1 MTLNNIDIN
10 EIIKTNSPSRTKW
23 FVPGSIVSKRTINPI
38 REVVCNM
45 KTSPNPDKEQISLAL
60 GDPTAFGNFK
70 IPESCNEAV
79 IKQLKSYKANG
90 YINAVGCDEARL
102 ALVQKFST
110 KEAPLATKDVFLASG
125 ASDALNIAIGA
136 LCDEGQNILLPR
148 PGFSLYTTLSKSKG
162 IECRYYDLLPNRNWE
177 IDLKQLISLI
187 DDKTACI
194 LINNP
199 SNPCGSNFSSQHLE
213 SILAVAE
220 AYKLV
225 IITDEIYEDMVF
237 GDTKFYPL
245 ASLTKVVPILKIS
258 GLAKRFLVPGWRV
271 GWIFV
276 YDQNEILSEIRK
288 SLFSLSNMI
297 LGANSLLQYSLP
309 DIILNTPE
317 EFFQETNKKLEFNA
331 KLSVEALSSIP
342 GLHVIIPQGAMYV
355 MVGINI
361 DELKDIKNDVEFSEK
376 LLQEES
382 VMVLPGECFHYPNY
396 VRIVFTSPPEK
407 LREAYDRI
415 KEFFVRHHV

>member
-10 EIIKTNSPSRTKW
+10 EIVKTKSPSRTKW
-23 FVPGSIVSKRTINPI
+23 FVPGSIVSKRTVNPI

-45 KTSPNPDKEQISLAL
+45 KTVPNPDKEQISLAL
-60 GDPTAFGNFK
+60 GDPTVFGNFK
-70 IPESCNEAV
+70 IPESCSE
-79 IKQLKSYKANG
+79 
-90 YINAVGCDEARL
+90 EARL
-102 ALVQKFST
+102 AL
-110 KEAPLATKDVFLASG
+110 DVFLASG

-148 PGFSLYTTLSKSKG
+148 PGFSLYTTLAKSKG
-162 IECRYYDLLPNRNWE
+162 IECRYYDLLA
-177 IDLKQLISLI
+177 I
-187 DDKTACI
+187 CI

-342 GLHVIIPQGAMYV
+342 GLNVIIPQGAMYI
-355 MVGINI
+355 MIGINI
-361 DELKDIKNDVEFSEK
+361 DELKDVKNDVEFSEK

-396 VRIVFTSPPEK
+396 VRIVFTAPPEK
-407 LREAYDRI
+407 LQEAYGRI